1 MGDLGLSSY
10 IGEKHIYA
18 EAPIEKVPAGQANI
32 FQNMLA

>member
-1 MGDLGLSSY
+1 MPWVTLPCHT
-10 IGEKHIYA
+10 GEKHIYA